1 MCHLILR
8 SSQFVSALSGLQ
20 CALNDKRPVGFLITL
35 YFYSFFFFILGNYF
49 ENVILNICAATLEVK
64 IINTLSYLH
73 QMFSL
78 SREEQKSYK
87 RNLCCRPSSIHFP
100 PTNPYQ
106 QSQSSLS

>member
-1 MCHLILR
+1 MIKDQLAFSLHFI
-8 SSQFVSALSGLQ
+8 FIV
-20 CALNDKRPVGFLITL
+20 
-35 YFYSFFFFILGNYF
+35 FFFFILGNYF